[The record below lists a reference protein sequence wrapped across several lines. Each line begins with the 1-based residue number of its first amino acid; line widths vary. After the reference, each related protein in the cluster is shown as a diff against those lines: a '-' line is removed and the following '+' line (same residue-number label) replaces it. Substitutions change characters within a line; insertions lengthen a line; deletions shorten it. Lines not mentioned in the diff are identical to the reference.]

1 MYDFSTSAVMP
12 GVPTFCLNCAARCG
26 SAHPTSPLSFCQRC
40 TVSQCAR
47 LGFAPHRCWG
57 VTSPVLRKCWSV
69 RWSADMASAR
79 LRIVLDQPSPAPR
92 PGSRGVR
99 GSCGTRPLRPPAA
112 LLHKAAFCKVLA
124 SRCAK
129 AALGVAHRWR
139 ALAGLQ
145 NRHYAKW
152 PSLESVAQ
160 PSALPVR
167 IRALRAA
174 VCSPLWLS

>member
-1 MYDFSTSAVMP
+1 MP

-26 SAHPTSPLSFCQRC
+26 SPHPTSPLSFCQRC

-79 LRIVLDQPSPAPR
+79 SRIVLDQPSPAAR
-92 PGSRGVR
+92 PGSRGVH
-99 GSCGTRPLRPPAA
+99 GSCGTRPLRPPAS
-112 LLHKAAFCKVLA
+112 LLHKAAFWKVPA

-129 AALGVAHRWR
+129 AALGAAHRCAPSRVSKKGVMQNCLRWS
-139 ALAGLQ
+139 GLVS
-145 NRHYAKW
+145 RLHS
-152 PSLESVAQ
+152 P
-160 PSALPVR
+160 
-167 IRALRAA
+167 AA
-174 VCSPLWLS
+174 SRPTCSRLSP